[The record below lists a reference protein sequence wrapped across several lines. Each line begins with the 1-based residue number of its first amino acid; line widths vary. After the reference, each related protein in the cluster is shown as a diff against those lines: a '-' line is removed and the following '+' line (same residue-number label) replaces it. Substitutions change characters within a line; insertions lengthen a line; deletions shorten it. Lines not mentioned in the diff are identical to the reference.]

1 MIHCIITDNIVVFWL
16 YIDIHLIIYDLINT
30 RGMTVLKDKNKISTS
45 EFHEDATSQTQE
57 RDGIK
62 FTYGKEPILRRKY
75 R

>member
-1 MIHCIITDNIVVFWL
+1 
-16 YIDIHLIIYDLINT
+16 
-30 RGMTVLKDKNKISTS
+30 MTVLKDKNKISTS

>member
-1 MIHCIITDNIVVFWL
+1 MFWL

-30 RGMTVLKDKNKISTS
+30 TGMTLLEDKNKISTS
-45 EFHEDATSQTQE
+45 EVHEDATSQTQE
-57 RDGIK
+57 RDEIK